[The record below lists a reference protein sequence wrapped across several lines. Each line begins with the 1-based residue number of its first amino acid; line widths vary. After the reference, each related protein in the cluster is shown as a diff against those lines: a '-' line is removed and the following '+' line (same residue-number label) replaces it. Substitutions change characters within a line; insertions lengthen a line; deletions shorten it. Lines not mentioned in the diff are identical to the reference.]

1 MANSHSE
8 SSNVPDSRLHQ
19 HSGSD
24 YAFGGYEKVNHGNG
38 TFSMRP
44 TDSQD

>member
-1 MANSHSE
+1 MARNDG
-8 SSNVPDSRLHQ
+8 NIPDERLHQ

-24 YAFGGYEKVNHGNG
+24 NAFGGYEKVNHGNG

-44 TDSQD
+44 TSEQD